1 MTAFPFVE
9 GIPILNILLVSLV
22 FHNIA
27 KKLTTVPMRAMS
39 GLGTEPAN
47 VSRSQV
53 DIVCHLLK

>member
-9 GIPILNILLVSLV
+9 GIPILNILSVSLI

-27 KKLTTVPMRAMS
+27 MKLTTAPMRVMS
-39 GLGTEPAN
+39 GLGTEPVN
-47 VSRSQV
+47 VSGLQV